1 VREVRYA
8 RGGTDG
14 VMHVYARTRELVF
27 VRIKYF
33 DGGNAYNGQMPEQ
46 TGNVILV
53 LHVIFRLALSRSH
66 RCRWGEII
74 ECCEDAAFVT
84 TEINR

>member
-14 VMHVYARTRELVF
+14 VMHVCARTRELVF

-33 DGGNAYNGQMPEQ
+33 DGGNAYSGYGMRGWCSMYRNKRKMKCSIR
-46 TGNVILV
+46 TRSSAVLRLV
-53 LHVIFRLALSRSH
+53 FIVAV
-66 RCRWGEII
+66 
-74 ECCEDAAFVT
+74 AVT
-84 TEINR
+84 

>member
-1 VREVRYA
+1 VAVREVRYA

-33 DGGNAYNGQMPEQ
+33 DGGNAYNGHLTRRFGVADAGTNGECHI
-46 TGNVILV
+46 GS
-53 LHVIFRLALSRSH
+53 SRDFPPCIVS
-66 RCRWGEII
+66 
-74 ECCEDAAFVT
+74 
-84 TEINR
+84 